1 MKINKDEL
9 PVVMEAPGMVMRGL
23 KDWGGMTAG
32 YNQLPGGADFT
43 PFLEGLENDR
53 CHCPHWGYILEGSI
67 KLVYND
73 GTEETCNAGDLFY
86 WPSGHTAIVLEDTKL
101 MDFSPDK
108 EMGELMA
115 NINRKMEEMGG

>member
-9 PVVMEAPGMVMRGL
+9 PVVMEAPGIVMRGQ
-23 KDWGGMTAG
+23 KDWGGMTVG
-32 YNQLPGGADFT
+32 YNTLPGGADFT

-73 GTEETCNAGDLFY
+73 GTEEVNNAMNSTHIEF
-86 WPSGHTAIVLEDTKL
+86 
-101 MDFSPDK
+101 
-108 EMGELMA
+108 MA
-115 NINRKMEEMGG
+115 F